1 MTIWILN
8 HHALTPQMSG
18 GTRHYDFA
26 KELIRRGHKVVII
39 SSSFHYSKYTE
50 IKEYKEKE
58 YVCEYVD
65 DIEWI
70 WLKTSPYR
78 GNGIARVKNML
89 SYTWKALRIIP
100 ALDLPK
106 PDIIMGSSVH
116 LFAVYAAYKLAQKYK
131 TPFIMEVRD
140 LWPQTLIDM
149 GISKWHPFII
159 ILGILERF
167 LYRKADKIISN
178 LPYAYEYIS
187 AYAPL
192 EKFEW
197 ISNGVDLRNISYK
210 EKSESSPF
218 VVSYTGAIG
227 AANNLGILVK
237 AADKLKEDKN
247 IIFRIIGDGAE
258 KQQLKEMV
266 QAKGLKNITIEDPVA
281 KSQIPDILA
290 ASDILYFNLK
300 DSPVFRYGISSNKLF
315 DYMAASRVIVF
326 STNAANNP
334 IKEANGGFT
343 IAPDEIDELVST
355 IKHITSMTHEQ
366 RIAIGKRNREYCEKF
381 YSIKVLVDK
390 LEKVLQEE
398 VYNA

>member
-26 KELIRRGHKVVII
+26 RELIKRGHKVAII
-39 SSSFHYSKYTE
+39 SSSFHYSKYIE
-50 IKEYKEKE
+50 MKEYEEKE
-58 YVCEYVD
+58 HICEYVD
-65 DIEWI
+65 GIEWV
-70 WLKTSPYR
+70 WLKTPPYR
-78 GNGIARVKNML
+78 GNGMARVKNML
-89 SYTWKALRIIP
+89 SYTRKALKIIP
-100 ALDLPK
+100 TLDLSK
-106 PDIIMGSSVH
+106 PDIIIGSSVH
-116 LFAVYAAYKLAQKYK
+116 LFAVYAAYKLSRKYK
-131 TPFIMEVRD
+131 IPFVMEVRD

-149 GISKWHPFII
+149 GISKRHPFII

-187 AYAPL
+187 DYAPPQ
-192 EKFEW
+192 KFEW

-218 VVSYTGAIG
+218 VVSYTGAMG
-227 AANNLGILVK
+227 VANNLGVLVE

-247 IIFRIIGDGAE
+247 IIFRIIGDGVE
-258 KQQLKEMV
+258 KQKLKEMV
-266 QAKGLKNITIEDPVA
+266 QAKGLENITIEDPVA

-290 ASDILYFNLK
+290 VSDILYFNLK

-315 DYMAASRVIVF
+315 DYMAAGRVVIF

-343 IAPDEIDELVST
+343 IAPDEVDELVAT
-355 IKHITSMTHEQ
+355 IKQIISMTHEQ
-366 RIAIGKRNREYCEKF
+366 RTQMGRRNREYCEKF
-381 YSIKVLVDK
+381 YSTKVLVDK
-390 LEKVLQEE
+390 LEKVLQDE
-398 VYNA
+398 VSNA